1 MGLRK
6 PTFKEFLESIATTV
20 ITFGVYYVYDM
31 NKNIGTLNAQVA
43 VLISKQE
50 SYSTIFDKLDER
62 QVKQEERQR
71 MLELR
76 LKSLEDMSHKSQCAG
91 GKSC

>member
-76 LKSLEDMSHKSQCAG
+76 LKSLEDMGHKSQCAG